1 MGFKHLKN
9 TDREQTE
16 EEFIDGARGE
26 TSTVVKTKIP
36 KKMISIYLSL
46 DTLQA
51 LKTYEETEA
60 KRFESRSYIIDEAI
74 KIWLASK
81 GM

>member
-9 TDREQTE
+9 ANSGQTE

-26 TSTVVKTKIP
+26 TSDVAKTKIQ

-74 KIWLASK
+74 KMWLASK